1 MPLAMQARIF
11 WHHRIEGMTEMSD
24 HIEAFFAPFEY
35 KALKL
40 RNRVAMSPMTR
51 YFSPDGLANEDVA
64 AYYQRRAEGGA
75 GLIISE
81 GIFPDREIARNQE
94 NIPWFDGERRTPWQK
109 VIDDVHAAG
118 ARMAPQIWHVGGARD
133 FNFPESPLGDELE
146 SPSGLY
152 GPDMAG
158 GREMTEEDIADV
170 AASFAR
176 AAKEMQAMGFD
187 AIEFHGGHGYI
198 FDQYFWTATNKRSDR
213 YGGATIGE
221 RTRFATEVIRAT
233 REAVGEDFV
242 LFFRLSQ
249 WKTNAYDARIADSP
263 AELEQ
268 WVCPLVDAGVDIFD
282 CSQRR
287 FWETEFAGSDL
298 NLAGWVKK
306 LTGQPTMTV
315 GSIGLATDLMKDF
328 ETGALSA
335 PTPSTIEQVAE
346 RLDRGEFDLVA
357 VGRAMLADAQ
367 WSNKVRDRRF
377 HELKGYSVELMKT
390 LV

>member
-1 MPLAMQARIF
+1 
-11 WHHRIEGMTEMSD
+11 MSD
-24 HIEAFFAPFEY
+24 DIDALFQPFAH
-35 KALKL
+35 KSLNL
-40 RNRVAMSPMTR
+40 RNRIVMSPMTR
-51 YFSPDGLANEDVA
+51 YFSPDGLASDDVA
-64 AYYQRRAEGGA
+64 AYYQRRAEGGV

-94 NIPWFDGERRTPWQK
+94 NIPWFEGERRTPWQK
-109 VIDDVHAAG
+109 VLDDVHAAG
-118 ARMAPQIWHVGGARD
+118 AKMAPQIWHVGGARD
-133 FNFPESPLGDELE
+133 FNFPDSPLGDALE

-152 GPDMAG
+152 GPDMVG

-170 AASFAR
+170 VASFVR
-176 AAKEMQAMGFD
+176 AALKMQQMGFD
-187 AIEFHGGHGYI
+187 AIEFHGAHGYI
-198 FDQYFWTATNKRSDR
+198 FDQYFWTATNRRSDR
-213 YGGATIGE
+213 YGGANIGE

-249 WKTNAYDARIADSP
+249 WKTNAYDARIASDP

-268 WVCPLVDAGVDIFD
+268 WVRPLVDAGVDIFD

-287 FWETEFAGSDL
+287 FWQPEFEGSDF

-306 LTGQPTMTV
+306 LTAQPTITV

-335 PTPSTIEQVAE
+335 PTRSTIEQVAE
-346 RLDRGEFDLVA
+346 RLDRGEFDLIA
-357 VGRAMLADAQ
+357 VGRAMLADAE

-377 HELKGYSVELMKT
+377 GDLAGYSVDLMKT